1 MNEESSAPMTR
12 IATDAIA
19 FLAGGAA
26 HMRIAIASLREGR
39 MLRQL
44 PFDASEV
51 RSLTA
56 SADGG
61 TLYYAAGNVIW
72 SVASDGSGTPKRL
85 IDGNQVSADPGG
97 RFLYVKQLAADPIRL
112 LRVPLAGG
120 DPWPVP
126 TPAGLRLT
134 IQDFAPAAVDSRGRL
149 LLDTA
154 SRDSWFY
161 RLSIVDPEHDIIKP
175 LPLSFHGGLG
185 SPCWTADGHIT
196 ALGIGLASTL
206 WWYRPSPG

>member
-1 MNEESSAPMTR
+1 MTR

-19 FLAGGAA
+19 FLAGGAPQT
-26 HMRIAIASLREGR
+26 RIAIASLREGR
-39 MLRQL
+39 LLRQL
-44 PFDASEV
+44 PFDATAV

-56 SADGG
+56 SPDGA

-97 RFLYVKQLAADPIRL
+97 RFLYVKQLTADPIRL
-112 LRVPLAGG
+112 LRVPLGGG
-120 DPWPVP
+120 DPWPVS

-134 IQDFAPAAVDSRGRL
+134 IQDFAPGAVDSRGRL
-149 LLDTA
+149 LLEIA

-161 RLSIVDPEHDIIKP
+161 RLSMVDPEHDVITP
-175 LPLSFHGGLG
+175 LPLRFHGGLG
-185 SPCWTADGHIT
+185 SPGWTADGHIT

-206 WWYRPSPG
+206 WCYRPA